1 MSTSWCGCAPNAAFK
16 LHTMRPVDLAI
27 RLEWATVAVVGIVL
41 YALSGTSWWLFA
53 LLILAPDLS
62 MLGYLAGPR
71 VGAIA
76 YNALHILVVPLLLA
90 LAGYVLINS
99 MATAIGLI
107 WIIHIAVDR
116 ALGYGLKLSSGFRDT
131 HLGRIGR

>member
-53 LLILAPDLS
+53 LLLLAPDLS
-62 MLGYLAGPR
+62 ALGYLVNVR
-71 VGAIA
+71 VGAA
-76 YNALHILVVPLLLA
+76 TYNLVHTQILPAVLLA
-90 LAGYVLINS
+90 VGYFSGRQVLIYLALIWLGHIGLDRLAGF
-99 MATAIGLI
+99 
-107 WIIHIAVDR
+107 
-116 ALGYGLKLSSGFRDT
+116 GLKYPTKFQDT
-131 HLGRIGR
+131 HLQRV